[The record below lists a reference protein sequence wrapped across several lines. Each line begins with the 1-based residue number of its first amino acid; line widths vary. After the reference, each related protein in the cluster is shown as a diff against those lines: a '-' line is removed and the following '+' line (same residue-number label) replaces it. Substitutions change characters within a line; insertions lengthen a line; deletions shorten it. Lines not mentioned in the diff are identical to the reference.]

1 MVSPLS
7 SIMTGKMSFEF
18 DHLFI
23 CTDVGAIAADRLV
36 ALGLIE
42 GSSNV
47 HPGQGTANR
56 RFFFH
61 NAMVELLWA
70 HNPKE
75 AQSERIQ
82 GTHLWERWAD
92 RHVGGCPFGICL
104 RSTDRTSI
112 AFPHWDFRP
121 PYLPA
126 GLSIAVGE
134 NSAILTEPMVF
145 QTPFGQRPDQFLPE
159 KAQPLVHPIGWQ
171 EITRV
176 TVISPV
182 RDRPSPAWQAVLDTQ
197 QVELAFGAE
206 YCIELGFDGEVQ
218 RQRLDCRWPTT
229 DRRTAALPLVLCW

>member
-1 MVSPLS
+1 
-7 SIMTGKMSFEF
+7 MSFEF

-23 CTDVGAIAADRLV
+23 FTGRGAIAADRLV

-42 GSSNV
+42 GSSHV

-61 NAMVELLWA
+61 NAMLELLWV
-70 HNPKE
+70 HDPEE
-75 AQSERIQ
+75 AQSEAIR
-82 GTHLWERWAD
+82 GTHLGERWAQ
-92 RHVGGCPFGICL
+92 RNTAACPLGICL
-104 RSTDRTSI
+104 RSTDRASM

-145 QTPFGQRPDQFLPE
+145 QTPFGKRPDQFPPE
-159 KAQPLVHPIGWQ
+159 KAQPLAHPISWR
-171 EITRV
+171 EMTRV

-197 QVELAFGAE
+197 QVELAFGVE

-218 RQRLDCRWPTT
+218 GQRLDCRWSTT
-229 DRRTAALPLVLCW
+229 DGRSSALPLVFCW